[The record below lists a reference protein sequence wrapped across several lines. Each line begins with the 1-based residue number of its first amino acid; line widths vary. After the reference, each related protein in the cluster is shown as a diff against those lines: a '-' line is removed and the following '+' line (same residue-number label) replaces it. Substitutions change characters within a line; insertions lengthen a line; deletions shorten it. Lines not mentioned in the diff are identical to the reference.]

1 MTSQLSPIIEGGSN
15 PHRKKMSW
23 SAQLSGPGHWQVV
36 LPNSPFVALNISTD
50 AALGDSLTM
59 PSYLAIASAVLLA
72 LSAVASTSSAQA
84 LRKYI
89 ARIVCPRQPGCV
101 DRGPDFS
108 ECPEQPLIISLG
120 GPIIYGFK
128 FARFLGCLAFLGL
141 CIASLL
147 KSSEQSSPAL
157 KVLDQ
162 PQLAVCATAAYASV
176 LGLIS
181 VTTKLNHSRAA
192 SAHLV
197 VVLLALFS
205 VYAHRDLYPLLTF
218 TEEPRDSQE
227 GRLLWAKLVILTM
240 TSIVLPVMC
249 PTQYIPVDPK
259 YPSEFPHP
267 EQTTSW
273 LSFSLYTWLDPIVFK
288 AQRVTHL
295 ARNQLP
301 PLADY
306 DYARNLRKQSF
317 PHLDPFVGGGKRHL
331 FFGLMRVFRTE
342 YTIMTF
348 LVVLRVISTLAAPV
362 SINKLLE
369 YLETGGVGATIRPWV
384 WIVAIFAGQFF
395 GSIIFQWYIFLTTRS
410 IVRAECIITQLVFE
424 HALRIRMKA
433 ELPDTDKG
441 SADSTVTTP
450 DSASVSESATAV
462 ESSREGSPDEG
473 RSSTTD
479 VAASVTNGKP
489 QSEGK
494 RGDTGGEKSASSTEN
509 FVGKINN
516 LITTDL
522 GNITD
527 GRDFLLFFPY
537 VPLQLVLCTWFLYH
551 ILDWSAFVGLAVM
564 VLLFPLPGMVAKK
577 IQSVQRTKME
587 KTDARV
593 QTVTE
598 TMNAL
603 RMIKLFGWEKKMN
616 ERICEKRE
624 IELVWTWK
632 YRLLDL
638 ANNTLNFVIP
648 LFTMMAC
655 YTTYTVVMGK
665 QLTAS
670 RVFSSMTVFD
680 IMRGQLAMIFW
691 MLPPIIQA
699 KVSLGRINDFLN
711 NTELLDEYASHGE
724 DQPQI
729 FPAEIRDENSE
740 VIGFRDAIF
749 TWSNESNGTLTQSR
763 RKFKLRTGSEVLFKR
778 GCMNIVVGPTGS
790 GKTSLLMALLGEM
803 HFVPSSPNSWYNLP
817 RKGGVAYA
825 PQESWVQ
832 NETIRDNILFGAPY
846 NEARYKKVIYQ
857 CALERDLELF
867 EAGDCTEVGE
877 KGLTLSGGQKARV
890 TLARAIYSNAEILL
904 LDDVLAALDVHTS
917 KWIVGKCFAGDLVKN
932 RTIILVT
939 HNVAMVSPVAQFVV
953 SLASNGRIASQGTLS
968 EAIATDD
975 KLAAEVAKEQKGLE
989 IEEEVIV
996 SAEQAPPKKGEGKL
1010 VLEEEILEGRVSWSA
1025 LKLYFAGLGGGHTML
1040 FWFAFL
1046 FLMSATEVVGVVQT
1060 WFLGYWASQYE
1071 YRLPSEVDVKFYLS
1085 VYGALLLLGC
1095 CLYIP
1100 GFILYYR
1107 GTLRASRAIHKKLVE
1122 AILGTTLRW
1131 LDTTPT
1137 SRVITRCTQDIRAVD
1152 GPFAQE
1158 LSWVVELT
1166 ISLLFKLGAVVLF
1179 TPLFLLP
1186 GVLVGVVGTWVGRI
1200 YMKAQLSVKR
1210 EMSNAKAPVLGHFG
1224 AAIAGLTSIRAY
1236 GAQDAFRLQSL
1247 DRIDC
1252 YSRSA
1257 RMFYNLNRWVC
1268 IRIDFIG
1275 GLFTSALA
1283 AYLVY
1288 GRTSEAGN
1296 VGFSLNMA
1304 VGFSSMILFW
1314 VRILNNAEVDGNSV
1328 ERINSYINIEQEP
1341 KPIEGGQPP
1350 AHWPTGGDLTV
1361 EMLSARYSGDGPKV
1375 LHDLSFHVK
1384 SGERVGIVG
1393 RTGSGKSSLTLSLL
1407 RCIPTEGN
1415 VYYNGIPTSGINLDA
1430 LRSNITI
1437 IPQIPELLSGTL
1449 RQNLD
1454 PFDQHDDA
1462 TLNNALRSA
1471 GLFAIQDDLDDGRLT
1486 LDSAIA
1492 GGGSNLSVGQRQIIA
1507 LARAMVRGSKLLILD
1522 EATSAIDYKTDTA
1535 IQTSLRHEMRNVTQL
1550 IIAHR
1555 LQTIMDA
1562 DKIMVLDA
1570 GRIVEFGSPKE
1581 LLQNERGS
1589 FRALVDQS
1597 GDEDVLYAMADGE
1610 ETTT

>member
-1 MTSQLSPIIEGGSN
+1 
-15 PHRKKMSW
+15 MSW
-23 SAQLSGPGHWQVV
+23 SAQLSSPGHWQVI
-36 LPNSPFVALNISTD
+36 LPNSAQFMALSVSTD
-50 AALGDSLTM
+50 ASLGDSLTI
-59 PSYLAIASAVLLA
+59 PLYFTVASAIVLA
-72 LSAVASTSSAQA
+72 LHVVASTYPVRV

-89 ARIVCPRQPGCV
+89 ARTVCHSKRQVYV
-101 DRGPDFS
+101 DNGLGFS
-108 ECPEQPLIISLG
+108 EFPNLDQPLVIALG
-120 GPIIYGFK
+120 GPVIYGFK

-147 KSSEQSSPAL
+147 RRPQESSSAFKP
-157 KVLDQ
+157 LDQ
-162 PQLAVCATAAYASV
+162 PQLAVCVSAAYASI

-181 VTTKLNHSRAA
+181 VTKPKHSGTV

-197 VVLLALFS
+197 VLLLVLFS
-205 VYAHRDLYPLLTF
+205 VYAYRDFYPFLTF
-218 TEEPRDSQE
+218 TEEPRDLHE
-227 GRLLWAKLVILTM
+227 GRLLWAKLIILTII
-240 TSIVLPVMC
+240 SIILPVVC
-249 PTQYIPVDPK
+249 PTQYTPVDPEH
-259 YPSEFPHP
+259 PSEFPHP
-267 EQTTSW
+267 EQTSSW
-273 LSFSLYTWLDPIVFK
+273 LSFSLYIWLDPIVVK
-288 AQRVTHL
+288 AQRHL
-295 ARNQLP
+295 DVFASK
-301 PLADY
+301 
-306 DYARNLRKQSF
+306 RKQ
-317 PHLDPFVGGGKRHL
+317 HL

-342 YTIMTF
+342 YTVMTF
-348 LVVLRVISTLAAPV
+348 LVILRVIFTLAAPV
-362 SINKLLE
+362 GINKLLE
-369 YLETGGVGATIRPWV
+369 YLETGGVDTTIRPWV
-384 WIVAIFAGQFF
+384 WIVAIFAGQFL
-395 GSIIFQWYIFLTTRS
+395 GSIIFQWYLFLTTRL
-410 IVRAECIITQLVFE
+410 IVRTECIITQLVFE

-441 SADSTVTTP
+441 STDSTVTTP
-450 DSASVSESATAV
+450 DSASVSEFATAV
-462 ESSREGSPDEG
+462 ENSREVSK
-473 RSSTTD
+473 
-479 VAASVTNGKP
+479 GKP
-489 QSEGK
+489 QSKGK
-494 RGDTGGEKSASSTEN
+494 LGDSSGARPVSSAEN
-509 FVGKINN
+509 FAGKINN

-527 GRDFLLFFPY
+527 GRDFLFVFPY
-537 VPLQLVLCTWFLYH
+537 MPLQLALSTWFLYH

-564 VLLFPLPGMVAKK
+564 ILLFPLPGIVAKN
-577 IQSVQRTKME
+577 IQTVQRTKME

-603 RMIKLFGWEKKMN
+603 RMVKLFGWEKKMN

-624 IELVWTWK
+624 VELVWTWK

-638 ANNTLNFVIP
+638 VNNTLNFVIP
-648 LFTMMAC
+648 LFTMIAC
-655 YTTYTVVMGK
+655 YATYTVVMGK

-670 RVFSSMTVFD
+670 RVFSSMTIFD
-680 IMRGQLAMIFW
+680 IMRGQLSMIFW

-699 KVSLGRINDFLN
+699 KVSLGRVNDFLS
-711 NTELLDEYASHGE
+711 NTELLDDYTSQGE

-729 FPAEIRDENSE
+729 FPPEVRDEDSE
-740 VIGFRDAIF
+740 VIGFRDATF
-749 TWSNESNGTLTQSR
+749 TWSNESNGTSTQSR
-763 RKFKLRTGSEVLFKR
+763 RKFKLRVEEVLFKR
-778 GCMNIVVGPTGS
+778 GCINIVLGPTGS

-803 HFVPSSPNSWYNLP
+803 HFVPSSPASWYNLP

-846 NEARYKKVIYQ
+846 DEARYTKVIYQ

-867 EAGDCTEVGE
+867 EAGDRTEVGE
-877 KGLTLSGGQKARV
+877 KGLTLRV
-890 TLARAIYSNAEILL
+890 TLARAVYSNAEILL

-917 KWIVGKCFAGDLVKN
+917 KWIIEKCFAGDLIKN
-932 RTIILVT
+932 RTVILVT
-939 HNVAMVSPVAQFVV
+939 HNVAMVSPVAQYVV
-953 SLASNGRIASQGTLS
+953 SLASNGRIAAQGTLS

-975 KLAAEVAKEQKGLE
+975 KLAAEVAKEQEGLE
-989 IEEEVIV
+989 REEGEEVIDTAGQV
-996 SAEQAPPKKGEGKL
+996 PQEKKDGKL

-1025 LKLYFAGLGGGHTML
+1025 PLAGGHTIL
-1040 FWFAFL
+1040 FWFTFL

-1071 YRLPSEVDVKFYLS
+1071 HKLPSEVDVKFYLS

-1100 GFILYYR
+1100 GFILYFR

-1122 AILGTTLRW
+1122 AVLGTTLRW

-1137 SRVITRCTQDIRAVD
+1137 SRVITRCTQDIRAID

-1158 LSWVVELT
+1158 LSWVVDLT

-1210 EMSNAKAPVLGHFG
+1210 EMSNVKAPLLGHFA

-1236 GAQDAFRLQSL
+1236 GAQDTFRCQFLS
-1247 DRIDC
+1247 RIDC

-1268 IRIDFIG
+1268 IRID
-1275 GLFTSALA
+1275 LV

-1296 VGFSLNMA
+1296 AGFSLNMA
-1304 VGFSSMILFW
+1304 IGFSSMILYW
-1314 VRILNNAEVDGNSV
+1314 IRILNNAEVDGNV

-1341 KPIEGGQPP
+1341 KPSEGGQPP
-1350 AHWPTGGDLTV
+1350 AYWPTSGDLTV
-1361 EMLSARYSGDGPKV
+1361 EKLSARYSGDGPKV
-1375 LHDLSFHVK
+1375 LHDLSFHVR

-1407 RCIPTEGN
+1407 RCIPTEGT
-1415 VYYNGIPTSGINLDA
+1415 VYYDGIPTSSINLDA

-1471 GLFAIQDDLDDGRLT
+1471 GLSAIQDDLDDGRLT

-1507 LARAMVRGSKLLILD
+1507 LARAIVRGSKLLVLD
-1522 EATSAIDYKTDTA
+1522 EDYKTDTV
-1535 IQTSLRHEMRNVTQL
+1535 IQDSLRHEMRNVTQL

-1570 GRIVEFGSPKE
+1570 GKIVEFGSPKE
-1581 LLQNERGS
+1581 LLQNEHGS
-1589 FRALVDQS
+1589 LRALVDQS
-1597 GDEDVLYAMADGE
+1597 GDKDVLHDMADWE
-1610 ETTT
+1610 EMTS